1 MIFLKLNLGTFL
13 GKKKRRLS
21 QKILSNCKKKK
32 RNDNSNRN
40 CVNKIRWKEISR
52 NKKVVHNG

>member
-32 RNDNSNRN
+32 EM
-40 CVNKIRWKEISR
+40 IIQI
-52 NKKVVHNG
+52 GIA